1 MKTITIP
8 SGRRIPLAQYVSGWR
23 AVKSNADALIA
34 GWQDFPVT
42 GAEVRAEMI
51 RGLHDRI
58 NLRGGLKVRTPGQ
71 WHAWRRDQRAIADYR
86 LRRII
91 RRGSGLETAE
101 GRRAA
106 PDVHDAFRTYGE

>member
-1 MKTITIP
+1 MQTITIP
-8 SGRRIPLAQYVSGWR
+8 RGRRVSVTQYVAAWR
-23 AVKSNADALIA
+23 AVKAAPDHDFT
-34 GWQDFPVT
+34 GWDDFQVT

-58 NLRGGLKVRTPGQ
+58 NQRGGLIIRNPGQ
-71 WHAWRRDQRAIADYR
+71 WDAWRRDQRAIADYR
-86 LRRII
+86 LHRIV

-106 PDVHDAFRTYGE
+106 PDVHDAFRSCEA